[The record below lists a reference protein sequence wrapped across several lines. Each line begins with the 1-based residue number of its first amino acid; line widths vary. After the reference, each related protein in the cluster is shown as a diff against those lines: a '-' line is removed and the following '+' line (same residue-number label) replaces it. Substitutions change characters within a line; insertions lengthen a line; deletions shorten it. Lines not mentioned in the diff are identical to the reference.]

1 MKEVQCCFAVMLSPL
16 DLMYHSI
23 NLQHIAYAGAD
34 VYAWMLIHCS
44 ASNVSNLKPPGL
56 SKVVHV
62 AADFVACVAIRC
74 PPGGCWSEPRR
85 ETFKYWY

>member
-1 MKEVQCCFAVMLSPL
+1 MLSSL

-62 AADFVACVAIRC
+62 AADFVACVAIQC
-74 PPGGCWSEPRR
+74 PPGDAGLSLDAELSSIGISN
-85 ETFKYWY
+85 